1 MVYIIVAAAI
11 IPLVIGLLLGAMR
24 GSRRALLR
32 LILVIL
38 CLVAAFCLKGVA
50 TDWAMQFEVEGQP
63 LDQYILSQLGD
74 YAAMGE
80 VIMPVIQLIVMAV
93 VFLALFFGIKLISWI
108 IIFPICKIFVKKARK
123 KKDGSYGNK
132 HALIG
137 GVIGL
142 VQGAAVAVVL
152 CVILNGLFFNVANV
166 MAAVNDE
173 QNDSPS
179 ESAYVMVIYADSEE
193 HDASVGEGGGGS
205 EGSEGPLASVDVMKM
220 LIEYKDSGVC
230 KMINGTGGDK
240 IFDAVISIK
249 NEDGQKLTLTG
260 QLNALTGII
269 RMGKELAALGDM
281 NMTGGLS
288 GDVAT
293 NITAIFDKLGEIC
306 DNLSDESKQTMN
318 NIVQI
323 VADNFLPDAGID
335 ITVINFE
342 TVDFRN
348 EGQVI
353 AKLNEYKDLKGE
365 DLTTEQATKIV
376 ETVMQSDIILPLLSS
391 NDEFTIGL
399 NEEQQQYAKNII
411 DDLAAKPETDQ
422 DKIEMLRKFFGL
434 NDNANQGGIGG
445 NVEIGGGVTVT
456 PEQPEQPEN
465 PEQPLEPKAA

>member
-152 CVILNGLFFNVANV
+152 CVILNGLFLNIANVAESIDSFSDNSQ
-166 MAAVNDE
+166 AEAVAEYE
-173 QNDSPS
+173 QDDGEQIDDNQQETTDGQFDLFKSL
-179 ESAYVMVIYADSEE
+179 ADYKQS
-193 HDASVGEGGGGS
+193 
-205 EGSEGPLASVDVMKM
+205 KICNM
-220 LIEYKDSGVC
+220 LTA
-230 KMINGTGGDK
+230 TGGNK
-240 IFDAVISIK
+240 VFDLVVSMK
-249 NEDGQKLTLTG
+249 DEDGKTLTLTG
-260 QLNALTGII
+260 QLDAVNGLVKMA
-269 RMGKELAALGDM
+269 KELMAIQNVD
-281 NMTGGLS
+281 MTGGLS

-293 NITAIFDKLGEIC
+293 SVAQIFTKLDEIN
-306 DNLSDESKQTMN
+306 DSLSDESKETINHLLQT
-318 NIVQI
+318 
-323 VADNFLPDAGID
+323 VADNLMPNMGINMAVLD
-335 ITVINFE
+335 LKTVNFG
-342 TVDFRN
+342 N
-348 EGQVI
+348 EAEVLT
-353 AKLNEYKDLKGE
+353 KLNQYKDE
-365 DLTTEQATKIV
+365 DFSNLTDEQAKQKATEIV
-376 ETVMQSDIILPLLSS
+376 NTVMQSDILLPILSS
-391 NDEFTIGL
+391 NSEFTIGL
-399 NEEQQQYAKNII
+399 EGENKEFAQEMVN
-411 DDLAAKPETDQ
+411 DLASQPDANAE
-422 DKIEMLRKFFGL
+422 KIDMLKTFFGL
-434 NDNANQGGIGG
+434 NDNVDQS
-445 NVEIGGGVTVT
+445 E
-456 PEQPEQPEN
+456 
-465 PEQPLEPKAA
+465 